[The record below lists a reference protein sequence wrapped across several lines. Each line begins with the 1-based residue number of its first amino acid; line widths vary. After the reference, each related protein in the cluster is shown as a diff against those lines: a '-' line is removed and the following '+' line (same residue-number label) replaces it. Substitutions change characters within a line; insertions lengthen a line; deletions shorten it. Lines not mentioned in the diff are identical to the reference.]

1 MTLSEQRSYTSE
13 LHPGTFLERGAPGSL
28 LRTQRQAASG
38 QWQATLHFFI
48 CEKATRNAFLI
59 NEAKSRI
66 NIMIIIVDISKLA
79 WYDSN
84 IMVMK
89 KGLNKL
95 ISECPVCSGA
105 LRVTHLRCGDCGTEL
120 SGEFT
125 ANEFARLP
133 GDKLDFLRVF
143 LACRGNLK
151 EVEAELNIS
160 YPTVRSRLD
169 QLLEALTLAGDVED
183 ESAAS
188 IDRASVIEAL
198 QRGEMTV
205 EEAENELRG

>member
-1 MTLSEQRSYTSE
+1 
-13 LHPGTFLERGAPGSL
+13 
-28 LRTQRQAASG
+28 
-38 QWQATLHFFI
+38 
-48 CEKATRNAFLI
+48 
-59 NEAKSRI
+59 
-66 NIMIIIVDISKLA
+66 MIIIVDISKLA

-84 IMVMK
+84 IMVTK
-89 KGLNKL
+89 IGLNKL

-133 GDKLDFLRVF
+133 GDKLGFLRVF

-205 EEAENELRG
+205 EEAENKLRG